1 MSTGVLTAILSVG
14 GLGLI
19 FGVGLALAAKRFAVR
34 VDPRVEEILE
44 ALPGANCG
52 ACGYAGCL
60 GFAQAVVEG
69 KAPVDGCMP
78 GGAAVA
84 RELGKIM
91 GEEVGE
97 GIKKTAFV
105 QCRGGRDKAKQKFS
119 YQGLENCGA
128 ASLISGG
135 PKACRYGCLGFG
147 DCVKVCPFDAIRM
160 GEDGIP
166 VVDDEKCTGCGL
178 CVQAC
183 PRRIITLLPT
193 SQKVFVG
200 CISKDKGGLVRKT
213 CTVGCIGCGICAK
226 KCPSEAITIEDN
238 YAWFDYD
245 KCINCGIC
253 AYVCPTKAIV
263 DKVKARPKASIG
275 TACTGCGIC
284 KEICPAKAIS
294 GEKDSRHRVDMEK
307 CIGCGLCFEK
317 CPVRAI
323 SMVGALG
330 WVEERKRAV

>member
-166 VVDDEKCTGCGL
+166 LVDDEKCTGCGL

-213 CTVGCIGCGICAK
+213 CTAGCIGCGICAK